1 MIGNQIDC
9 VPGRHFA
16 MFGTFFLV
24 TTWGG
29 GMLLAQGWWRPE
41 MLLNALQSPGRPHQS
56 HPALDAYGTHVEKP

>member
-1 MIGNQIDC
+1 
-9 VPGRHFA
+9 